1 MCLRAGVRTYGPN
14 GVCDHRQMMHGNL
27 WQRMNSQ
34 PRRTAGSIVR
44 KDVPTRHGVY
54 AWYRDG
60 KAVYSGRALGAD
72 GLHGR
77 IWKYHLRKS
86 ADLSRS
92 SFRRNVC
99 EHLGIAPTS
108 RTTIRPTVMTAS
120 EIEPV
125 NRWISECE
133 VAWIECESADEA
145 EALEKALHAEWMPPL
160 SRR

>member
-1 MCLRAGVRTYGPN
+1 
-14 GVCDHRQMMHGNL
+14 
-27 WQRMNSQ
+27 MNTQ
-34 PRRTAGSIVR
+34 PRRPAKSLTGNDIPKR
-44 KDVPTRHGVY
+44 PGVY

-60 KAVYSGRALGAD
+60 EPIYSGRALGAD

-77 IWKYHLRKS
+77 VWKNHLRTG

-108 RTTIRPTVMTAS
+108 TTTVRPTLLGAADV
-120 EIEPV
+120 EPV
-125 NRWISECE
+125 NRWICECE
-133 VAWIECESADEA
+133 VAWIECESSADA
-145 EALEKALHAEWMPPL
+145 EALERELHAEWLPPL